1 MEITALFCNDA
12 AAGEHGTLDIH
23 GVLHELYAPGFPA
36 RQDRIFLVSLL
47 EWERTDQGRFPFLI
61 ELLDPDGGTVLS
73 VEGHTDVD
81 ARSDDRAPART
92 HLVLPLENVVFPVPG
107 RYRVRMRIRGR
118 ELDGPSLHVLRQEQ
132 HE

>member
-1 MEITALFCNDA
+1 M
-12 AAGEHGTLDIH
+12 
-23 GVLHELYAPGFPA
+23 
-36 RQDRIFLVSLL
+36 
-47 EWERTDQGRFPFLI
+47 
-61 ELLDPDGGTVLS
+61 LDPDGGTVLS

-118 ELDGPSLHVLRQEQ
+118 ELDGPSLYVLRQEQ